1 MPELPEVETVVR
13 GLRSRILEYTI
24 EKAEVTDKELL
35 GNLEAKAL
43 KEKLENRKITD
54 IRRRGKYILIELD
67 DNRLLT
73 IHLRMTGKL
82 LVRALGE
89 ETEHQRLSLVF
100 REGVQLIMDNL
111 RRFGTLDL
119 LDSEE
124 EEPLTSL
131 GLEPF
136 RDGYEWEEFRELFE
150 TTQAVKLI
158 LLDQKKIAGLGNIY
172 ANELLFRANL
182 NPLTPGNKIGD
193 EERKRLFKLIPEVL
207 SEAIES
213 NGTTFDTFRDSYGD
227 PGSFQNFLRVYQK
240 EGEPCPNCGSKIVK
254 VKQSG
259 RSTYY
264 CQNCQNRKKQSSNT
278 KTN

>member
-1 MPELPEVETVVR
+1 MPELPEVETVVS
-13 GLRSRILEYTI
+13 GLRSRILGYTI
-24 EKAEVTDKELL
+24 EKVEVCDEELL
-35 GNLEAKAL
+35 GDLEAKTL
-43 KEKLENRKITD
+43 KEKLENKRITD

-89 ETEHQRLSLVF
+89 ETEHQRLSLTF
-100 REGVQLIMDNL
+100 REGVTLIMDNL

-136 RDGYEWEEFRELFE
+136 RDEYRWEEFRKLFD

-172 ANELLFRANL
+172 ANEVLFRANL
-182 NPLTPGNKIGD
+182 NPLTPGKKISEGK
-193 EERKRLFKLIPEVL
+193 RKRLFKLIPEVL
-207 SEAIES
+207 LEAVEN

-227 PGSFQNFLRVYQK
+227 PGNFQNFLSVYQK
-240 EGEPCPNCGSKIVK
+240 EGEPCPNCGSEIVK
-254 VKQSG
+254 VKQCG

-264 CQNCQNRKKQSSNT
+264 CPRCQNKED
-278 KTN
+278 